1 MLYVIVDEKGNTLVT
16 QDSKTVDEF
25 MKQKEGAFYVLSK
38 YGNYVT
44 AELYQTYN
52 GKIYRIDSKL
62 M

>member
-1 MLYVIVDEKGNTLVT
+1 MVYVVISQENDILVT
-16 QDSKTVDEF
+16 NDSREVDKF
-25 MKQKEGAFYVLSK
+25 LKSKEGAFYILSK

-44 AELYQTYN
+44 CETYQTYN